1 MKLFFLKAFIFIVLM
16 FGILKFLDLVYTR
29 YAFNHIDVCKKPEW
43 IMAKNHTK
51 YSFAFL
57 GNSRV
62 DNMIDIACLE
72 KKTGKTGI
80 NIGYTGSNFSEMY
93 LLLYQFL
100 KNKNT
105 TDNLILEID
114 HMTLNSKKVEFV
126 LHYPTYLH
134 LFNDSLVS
142 EVYKDNMEPF
152 RFYMWK
158 YLPFVR
164 YMEYSNRF
172 VLYKMIKGG
181 FECKQNSALDI
192 TKGTEFLTVQ
202 KIGTVFPKKYYSIDP
217 WDEGYLDKIIALSK
231 KEKINIIFYT
241 APIFNEHL
249 KQIINYRSI
258 SAHIRKIAKIN
269 NVPYLDFAVQNS
281 SLTINKNDY
290 FDETHLKREGT
301 QKFSAVLADSV
312 THYLK

>member
-1 MKLFFLKAFIFIVLM
+1 
-16 FGILKFLDLVYTR
+16 
-29 YAFNHIDVCKKPEW
+29 
-43 IMAKNHTK
+43 
-51 YSFAFL
+51 
-57 GNSRV
+57 
-62 DNMIDIACLE
+62 
-72 KKTGKTGI
+72 
-80 NIGYTGSNFSEMY
+80 
-93 LLLYQFL
+93 
-100 KNKNT
+100 
-105 TDNLILEID
+105 
-114 HMTLNSKKVEFV
+114 
-126 LHYPTYLH
+126 
-134 LFNDSLVS
+134 
-142 EVYKDNMEPF
+142 
-152 RFYMWK
+152 
-158 YLPFVR
+158 
-164 YMEYSNRF
+164 MEYSNRF